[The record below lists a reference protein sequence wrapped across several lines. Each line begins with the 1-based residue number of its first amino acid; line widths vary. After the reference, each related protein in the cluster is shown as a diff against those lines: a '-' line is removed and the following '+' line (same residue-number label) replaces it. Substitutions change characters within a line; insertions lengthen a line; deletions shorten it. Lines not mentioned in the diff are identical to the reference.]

1 MNVMHLIGTS
11 LPCEGLIGYV
21 VIFRVINFTKNEL
34 RVLGMNW
41 ERFFLPTIRK
51 CTGFRSQTFKIQFK
65 PVVMSPLPPNNT

>member
-11 LPCEGLIGYV
+11 LPSEGLIGYV

-34 RVLGMNW
+34 HVLGMNW

-51 CTGFRSQTFKIQFK
+51 VLVSDLKLSRFN
-65 PVVMSPLPPNNT
+65 LNLL